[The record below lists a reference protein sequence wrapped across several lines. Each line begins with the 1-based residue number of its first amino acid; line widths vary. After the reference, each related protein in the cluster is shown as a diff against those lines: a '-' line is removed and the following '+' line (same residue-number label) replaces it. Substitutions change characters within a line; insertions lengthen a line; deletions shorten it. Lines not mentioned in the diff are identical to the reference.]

1 MLLAIATCYEE
12 PTLFHDETPLTTA
25 LSAQDI
31 DARPV
36 IWNSPEVDWAV
47 YDAILVRNTWDYHQQ
62 ASIFSTWLDLLDSL
76 KKPVINPTALLRWNM
91 HKSYLREMS
100 EQGVNIIP
108 TVFVEDAQHSLLD
121 VLNQQEWA
129 EAIIKPMVGGSGDH
143 IRRVS
148 LDDCTK
154 HEQSFGWL
162 VDRFGM
168 LVQPYLPEIEKDGEY
183 SLVFFDGT
191 YSHAMRKQPAD
202 GEFLVHE
209 ERGGS
214 LKPYQPRDKMIDTA
228 TSIVAA
234 VKQITGIQPT
244 YTRVDGVLVNEE
256 FLLMECE
263 CVEPELYFKH
273 GSGAAEKLVRC
284 ILKALG

>member
-1 MLLAIATCYEE
+1 
-12 PTLFHDETPLTTA
+12 
-25 LSAQDI
+25 
-31 DARPV
+31 
-36 IWNSPEVDWAV
+36 
-47 YDAILVRNTWDYHQQ
+47 
-62 ASIFSTWLDLLDSL
+62 LLDSL
-76 KKPVINPTALLRWNM
+76 NKPVINPTALLRWNM
-91 HKSYLREMS
+91 HKSYLREIS
-100 EQGVNIIP
+100 EQDVNIIP

-143 IRRVS
+143 IQRVHV
-148 LDDCTK
+148 DDCTK

-162 VDRFGM
+162 VDSFGM

-191 YSHAMRKQPAD
+191 YSHAMHKQPAD

-214 LKPYQPRDKMIDTA
+214 LKPCQPNERMIETA
-228 TSIVAA
+228 SRSIASVT
-234 VKQITGIQPT
+234 QITGIQPT
-244 YTRVDGVLVNEE
+244 YTRVDGVLVKDE

-273 GSGAAEKLVRC
+273 GSGAAETLVRC
-284 ILKALG
+284 ILKALS